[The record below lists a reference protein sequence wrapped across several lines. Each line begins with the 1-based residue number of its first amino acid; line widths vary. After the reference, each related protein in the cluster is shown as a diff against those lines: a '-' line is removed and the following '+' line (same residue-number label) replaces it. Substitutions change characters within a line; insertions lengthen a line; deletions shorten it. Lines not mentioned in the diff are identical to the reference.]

1 MICVR
6 ELLEAPSLGLTG
18 LAGMAGD
25 VRLITWAHAVD
36 LPDPWRWIAPGNLVM
51 TTGAGLP
58 QDAQAQALWLER
70 LAQSHASA
78 LVVACA
84 PGAPALSRALLEAA
98 ERLRFPVLAA
108 SFELEFVKLSRH
120 VIGSVLQTQR
130 ERFKA
135 SERLFQ
141 AYAEALRAQPDPPGR
156 LAALAAHLRL
166 DLEIEDAGSGAVLV
180 AGPQPAGHASAA
192 PPALVE
198 RVPLGG
204 RTRACLV
211 IRRRQAATAP
221 EDPLL
226 VRTLV
231 GLLGVELERLMI
243 HRDAQREEGAALLR
257 SLSEDGTDFALVRPL
272 LQRRGLEA
280 TLVSLAI
287 SPGTSGASGA
297 QGAPGAWS
305 VDDIHQ
311 APGLHQ
317 CTPLLLPDGELLL
330 ALAADGEDRFEAL
343 ATHLGPG
350 TVLGIS
356 GPITAATGFRE
367 SQRQARLA
375 LAQARES
382 GARMLRYGDAQAD
395 PVLAPHSLA
404 DARALVA
411 RYLGPLIEHDRLQ
424 DACLL
429 TTLARFL
436 DNDGNWK
443 ATAFDLGIH
452 RQTLV
457 YRLKLIAQLTGLKP
471 TTTNGTARLW
481 LALQAGRTARL
492 L

>member
-25 VRLITWAHAVD
+25 VRLITWAHTVD

-58 QDAQAQALWLER
+58 QEGQAQALWLER
-70 LAQSHASA
+70 LAQAHASA

-84 PGAPALSRALLEAA
+84 PAAPALSRELLEAA

-166 DLEIEDAGSGAVLV
+166 ELEIEDAGSGAILIAGLV
-180 AGPQPAGHASAA
+180 PQGGGAA
-192 PPALVE
+192 PAQQAE

-204 RTRACLV
+204 RTRANLV
-211 IRRRQAATAP
+211 IRRRGAGDAAP

-243 HRDAQREEGAALLR
+243 HRDTQREEGAALLR
-257 SLSEDGTDFALVRPL
+257 SLSEDGTDFALARPL
-272 LQRRGLEA
+272 LQRRGLEG

-287 SPGTSGASGA
+287 WPGASAASGA
-297 QGAPGAWS
+297 QGAWS

-317 CTPLLLPDGELLL
+317 RTPLLLADGELLL
-330 ALAADGEDRFEAL
+330 ALAADDGGSFEAL

-356 GPITAATGFRE
+356 GPITAATGFGE

-382 GARMLRYGDAQAD
+382 GARMLRYGDARAD

-424 DACLL
+424 EACLL
-429 TTLARFL
+429 ATLARFL

-457 YRLKLIAQLTGLKP
+457 YRLRLIEQLTGLKP